1 MTLLQAA
8 EEFDQVAVGGL
19 TSSLVSLLS
28 ERNYRADFF
37 PPYDLGRA
45 LHPGIQRLVWRC
57 GPCRRSRLGSE
68 CWAAL
73 EAARLSRSQ
82 GEHAARLDK

>member
-37 PPYDLGRA
+37 PPM
-45 LHPGIQRLVWRC
+45 
-57 GPCRRSRLGSE
+57 
-68 CWAAL
+68 
-73 EAARLSRSQ
+73 
-82 GEHAARLDK
+82 